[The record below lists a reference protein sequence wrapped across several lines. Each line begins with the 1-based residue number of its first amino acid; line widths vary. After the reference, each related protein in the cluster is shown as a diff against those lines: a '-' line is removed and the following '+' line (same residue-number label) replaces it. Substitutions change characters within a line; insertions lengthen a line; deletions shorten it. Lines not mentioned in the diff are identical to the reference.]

1 MIKPKVGEKYK
12 CVAEDWACDVG
23 ETMSIEYVGY
33 TCADYITEKGLK
45 GRWGFTTYPNDFQLV
60 EEKVQQ
66 MDLTKKTFIN
76 VQKYADMYNLTLEE
90 ANNEIQPW
98 LFEQGIHHAYPSYKG
113 KVVFTEREI
122 VEVSMD
128 KPLAITSCHMDVF
141 CKESYEQELTLSRK
155 VVLTPSTSNLV
166 EYVTINGKQYNKR
179 KLEEALKLLED

>member
-1 MIKPKVGEKYK
+1 
-12 CVAEDWACDVG
+12 
-23 ETMSIEYVGY
+23 
-33 TCADYITEKGLK
+33 
-45 GRWGFTTYPNDFQLV
+45 
-60 EEKVQQ
+60 

-90 ANNEIQPW
+90 AHNEIQPW

-141 CKESYEQELTLSRK
+141 CKEGYEQELTLSRK

-166 EYVTINGKQYNKR
+166 EYVTINGKQLGLHMIFIAGKCILLSISLFLKNGWKSLLR
-179 KLEEALKLLED
+179 KL